1 MPATIAIVLSL
12 VLVEVMGPVI
22 AEFRQGGTPW
32 HAHHI
37 AERYGLFT
45 IIALGEGVVGTVA
58 SLTALV
64 GEQGWSVEAVFVA
77 IAGTGLTFGM
87 WWTYF
92 VLPQADIL
100 HARRERSFW
109 FGYLHIIVFASIV
122 ATGAG
127 LHAAAYYIEHH
138 SELSSVATVLTVVI
152 PVGIYILAIYVLYSL
167 LAHTVEALHVL
178 LLLLTVAVLAVA
190 VLLAAGGISMANCLL
205 VVTLAPVVSVV
216 GHELVGHRHAAA
228 AVERNTS
235 TSS

>member
-1 MPATIAIVLSL
+1 FIHTSIPVTAGIVVAL

-22 AEFRQGGTPW
+22 AERRQGGTPW

-37 AERYGLFT
+37 VERYGLFT

-58 SLTALV
+58 SLTAVV
-64 GEQGWSVEAVFVA
+64 GQQGWSVEAVFVA
-77 IAGTGLTFGM
+77 VAGAGLTFGM

-109 FGYLHIIVFASIV
+109 FGYLHLVVFASIV

-138 SELSSVATVLTVVI
+138 SELSSVATVATVVI
-152 PVGIYILAIYVLYSL
+152 PVGVYVLTVYILYSVM
-167 LAHTVEALHVL
+167 ARSVARLHVL
-178 LLLLTVAVLAVA
+178 
-190 VLLAAGGISMANCLL
+190 
-205 VVTLAPVVSVV
+205 SVV
-216 GHELVGHRHAAA
+216 L
-228 AVERNTS
+228 
-235 TSS
+235 